1 MIIPL
6 LYNNKTISKGVFA
19 PVCHYKEGSGIV
31 IPNL

>member
-1 MIIPL
+1 MIVAL
-6 LYNNKTISKGVFA
+6 LCKNKTIFEGVFA